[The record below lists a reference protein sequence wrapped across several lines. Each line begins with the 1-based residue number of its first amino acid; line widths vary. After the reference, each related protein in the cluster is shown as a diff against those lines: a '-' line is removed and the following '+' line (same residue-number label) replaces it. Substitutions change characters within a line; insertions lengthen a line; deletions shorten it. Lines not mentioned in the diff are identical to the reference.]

1 MGSKKKIALIIIF
14 IILIISIATVTF
26 GFYYQS
32 VNIHFN
38 TQFEA
43 NIQPPD
49 SGYVRATIVTDW
61 INSSNDIVAKN
72 PWELNESVVSSNWVK
87 KDDGYYYYKNG
98 IPIEG
103 KSNTELISI
112 IDNDPVLPAN
122 LSASQVST
130 SSLSNPLYTARYK
143 VIYEMLLDDPNIH
156 EAVTEQAWN
165 VIYSNNTIVN

>member
-1 MGSKKKIALIIIF
+1 MGSKKKIALIIVF

-26 GFYYQS
+26 SFYYQS

-43 NIQPPD
+43 DIQPPD

-72 PWELNESVVSSNWVK
+72 PWEINESAINSNWIK

-98 IPIEG
+98 IAVEG
-103 KSNTELISI
+103 KTNAELISI
-112 IDNDPVLPAN
+112 IDNDPVLPTN
-122 LSASQVST
+122 LNASQIST
-130 SSLSNPLYTARYK
+130 SSLSNPLYSARYK
-143 VIYEMLLDDPNIH
+143 VIYEMLLDDPNTQ
-156 EAVTEQAWN
+156 ESVTEQAWN

>member
-14 IILIISIATVTF
+14 IILIISVATVTF
-26 GFYYQS
+26 SFYYQS

-43 NIQPPD
+43 DIQPPD

-72 PWELNESVVSSNWVK
+72 PWEINEGAINSNWIK
-87 KDDGYYYYKNG
+87 KDDGYYYYKNA
-98 IPIEG
+98 IPVEG
-103 KSNTELISI
+103 KTNAELISI
-112 IDNDPVLPAN
+112 IDNVPILAAH
-122 LSASQVST
+122 LSANQLST

-143 VIYEMLLDDPNIH
+143 VIYEMLLDDPNTQ
-156 EAVTEQAWN
+156 ESVTEQAWN

>member
-26 GFYYQS
+26 SFYYQS
-32 VNIHFN
+32 VNIHFS

-72 PWELNESVVSSNWVK
+72 PWELNESVINSNWVK

-98 IPIEG
+98 RPVEG
-103 KSNTELISI
+103 KTNAELISI
-112 IDNDPVLPAN
+112 IDNDPILAAH
-122 LSASQVST
+122 LSANQLST
-130 SSLSNPLYTARYK
+130 SSLSNPLYSARYK
-143 VIYEMLLDDPNIH
+143 VIYEMLLDDPDIH
-156 EAVTEQAWN
+156 EGVTEQAWN

>member
-26 GFYYQS
+26 SFYYQS
-32 VNIHFN
+32 VNIHFS

-72 PWELNESVVSSNWVK
+72 PWELNESVINSNWVK

-98 IPIEG
+98 IPVEG
-103 KSNTELISI
+103 KTNAELISI
-112 IDNDPVLPAN
+112 IDNDPILAAH
-122 LSASQVST
+122 LSANQLST
-130 SSLSNPLYTARYK
+130 SSLSNPLYSARYK

-156 EAVTEQAWN
+156 EGVTEQAWN